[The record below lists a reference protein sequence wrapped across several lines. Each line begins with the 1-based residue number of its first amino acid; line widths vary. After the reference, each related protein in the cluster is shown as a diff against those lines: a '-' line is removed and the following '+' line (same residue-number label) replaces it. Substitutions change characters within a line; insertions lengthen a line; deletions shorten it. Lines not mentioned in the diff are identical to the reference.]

1 MIKRLFLLLIF
12 LVGFAFFT
20 SQAHAESNFA
30 ASYKVNYTVNINGT
44 THAVFTISLKNK
56 TDKYFASSYT
66 LKVGFP
72 TISNVKAS
80 DPNGG
85 ISPNIKRMEDGQEIS
100 LTFNKDALGK
110 NASIPFTIS
119 FDTPDIATQNGSIWE
134 VNIPG
139 LANQNDFE
147 DFEVSVGVP
156 SSFGQPLF
164 VKPDTGSKSLTF
176 SKNQLG
182 KSGISI
188 AFGTKQT
195 YAFSLNYHI
204 RNNHLFPLKTEIALP
219 PNTSYQHVSISDISP
234 KPLSVREDQ
243 DGNWLAAYSL
253 TPSQIMTVTVK
264 GDTFQSLL
272 PEQESLSE
280 AEKTLYTKPVQY
292 WQASDSHL
300 QQLAKSLKTP
310 YAIYQY
316 VVKTLHYDFSR
327 VSDSQER
334 LGAVA
339 VLNKPNSAVCLEFTD
354 LFIALSRAAGIP
366 AREIDG
372 YAFTQNSKERPV
384 ALAKEILHAW
394 PEYYDN
400 DSQSWI
406 MVDPTWQNTTGGIDY
421 FHTFDLDHV
430 AFVIKGIDSTTPIPA
445 GGYKLSGQEAVKDI
459 TMTFEPDAV
468 ESVPQV
474 SALISMS
481 NTLSSGFPVSGNL
494 VLENTGQT
502 LFPPQEVIVK
512 GSLPGEKTSL
522 TTQPLPPF
530 GKITLPFSLS
540 KTSFLTRMPD
550 TITIQV
556 AGKTITKT
564 VSISPFSFQY
574 IGLIGGIFIAIL
586 CIIIFIIAAKPWR
599 LFISRR

>member
-1 MIKRLFLLLIF
+1 MIKRLLLFLIF
-12 LVGFAFFT
+12 FIGFATFVPQT
-20 SQAHAESNFA
+20 HAESNFST
-30 ASYKVNYTVNINGT
+30 SYKVDYTVNINGT

-85 ISPNIKRMEDGQEIS
+85 ISPNIKRMEDGQQIS

-110 NASIPFTIS
+110 NATIPFTIS
-119 FDTPDIATQNGSIWE
+119 FDTPDIASQNGSIWE

-147 DFEVSVGVP
+147 DFGVSVTVP
-156 SSFGQPLF
+156 SSFGSPLF
-164 VKPDTGSKSLTF
+164 IKPDTGSKSLTF
-176 SKNQLG
+176 SKEQLG
-182 KSGISI
+182 RSGISI

-219 PNTSYQHVSISDISP
+219 PNTSYQHVSLSSISP
-234 KPLSVREDQ
+234 KPLAVREDS
-243 DGNWLAAYSL
+243 DGNWLASYLL
-253 TPSQIMTVTVK
+253 TPSQTMTVNVK
-264 GDTFQSLL
+264 GNTFQSLS
-272 PEQESLSE
+272 PEQDSLSQ
-280 AEKTLYTKPVQY
+280 AEKTLYTKPLQY
-292 WQASDSHL
+292 WQSNDSHIL
-300 QQLAKSLKTP
+300 QLAKDLKTP

-354 LFIALSRAAGIP
+354 LFIAIARAAGIP

-384 ALAKEILHAW
+384 FLSKEILHAW
-394 PEYYDN
+394 PEYYDSS
-400 DSQSWI
+400 SQSWV
-406 MVDPTWQNTTGGIDY
+406 MVDPTWQSTTGGIDY

-430 AFVIKGIDSTTPIPA
+430 AFVIKGVASTMPIPA
-445 GGYKLSGQEAVKDI
+445 GGYKVSGQDAVKDI
-459 TMTFEPDAV
+459 SMTFDTDTA
-468 ESVPQV
+468 ESAPQV

-481 NTLSSGFPVSGNL
+481 NTLSSGFPVNGNL

-512 GSLPGEKTSL
+512 GSLPGEKISL

-530 GKITLPFSLS
+530 GKITVPFSLS
-540 KTSFLTRMPD
+540 KTSFLTRRPD

-556 AGKTITKT
+556 AGKTISKT
-564 VSISPFSFQY
+564 ITISPFSFQY
-574 IGLIGGIFIAIL
+574 IGLIGGIFVAIL

-599 LFISRR
+599 LFISQR